1 MTTRNSSNTNSV
13 FMTDF
18 AATDRRSAKAHLQG
32 KNLRVKAFM
41 AFSTMANLVGRG
53 DRAAEDFKMASRFFF
68 KRRESFRRAGKTAAQ
83 YATAAVGLVAG
94 AMLYYY
100 LVM

>member
-1 MTTRNSSNTNSV
+1 MTTRNSTTNSV
-13 FMTDF
+13 FMADF

-32 KNLRVKAFM
+32 KNLRVKAFT
-41 AFSTMANLVGRG
+41 AFSTIANLVGRG

-68 KRRESFRRAGKTAAQ
+68 KRRESLSRAGKTAVR

-94 AMLYYY
+94 FALYYFV
-100 LVM
+100 VM